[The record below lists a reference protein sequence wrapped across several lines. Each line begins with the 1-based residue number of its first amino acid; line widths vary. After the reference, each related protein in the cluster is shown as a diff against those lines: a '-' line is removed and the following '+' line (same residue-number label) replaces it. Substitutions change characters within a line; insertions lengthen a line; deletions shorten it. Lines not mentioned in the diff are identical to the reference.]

1 MTTFD
6 QALAN
11 LQANSNQMAALAKG
25 YNVDVAKFETKK
37 AQDLSRLFLLAGE
50 VGKDI
55 SNRLA
60 ERKAKEEQAEKLWKD
75 LFGAGEPDL
84 KLKNEIKQVEEG
96 QVKTSDILSDSVKKN
111 KVSPYLGFQGIQETG
126 IGDRAVAAPRV
137 YGIAA
142 EFTASYNWTI
152 QNDTRTFLARTNAH
166 PNGREIALNATDLTR
181 DEQLARLQ
189 YLQKEY
195 TSQKVG
201 GYSKEFLTYSQA
213 DGGSGYAAS
222 LIEQGNTI
230 KKNIV
235 RNINIQSGLDSRNKA
250 KSILFETS
258 EMNEST
264 LKTVVS
270 LVLNSS
276 NEEGTGIMRRDKA
289 WNAFHDI
296 IEDGV
301 KTGNITREE
310 LEKIVDL
317 EIFNING
324 KKTLAEHLPDLYDT
338 GKNSD
343 GAQGTMFKEA
353 DKYKKALDEA
363 ADNRNTNIYLTELE
377 KLNQQVRD
385 KEFNAYTD
393 AAVLTK
399 KIGQICNIAKN
410 AGKGNECDVA
420 KELEKLQSI
429 PNEQTEPKV
438 KAILAQYYKTPDENR
453 LPLEQVVAKFNPDV
467 RNHADITSI
476 ISVQNGILEK
486 NKEQIE
492 ILQRKFEKEHEE
504 ITGLKKSEFQTVSA
518 QNLWFIQKGK
528 LLALLEADAK
538 KQGAD
543 RLGAT
548 TIIAD
553 FSAKITKDRE
563 GLDLG
568 MTWSAWEAKTQKQK
582 ESVDLSEGVTVND
595 IETSPYAVDTNGRF
609 RNATKHPQLNNTF
622 RGTIL
627 EEIGRE
633 TIDLTSSKLLPT
645 EETSGGKTIDY
656 NKVIKNIDLNNI
668 ENSELGELNKI
679 CTAQGKSLLAC
690 IQTRANV
697 LGQTL
702 DKETIKALGG
712 GVEGKNDPLDIAM
725 VNGNQ
730 YGWFTN
736 DELPAMISKYG
747 DFASTLW
754 IDQGGEEAE
763 SHTMS
768 WGEVYPNLID
778 DEGQWIPEFKEAGK
792 TMLGIDMGLLWSVNS
807 SAKFDLDNAMPLWEI
822 FRSIPFEEKV
832 SAVITNDEASYEAYR
847 NTGHTAFLPKLNNPK
862 LKDKIEKDTN
872 SILNSLNKYRTEIA
886 SLTDE
891 DIPIKSEETNQTSFR
906 PPDVIGDSLNTN
918 YTT

>member
-11 LQANSNQMAALAKG
+11 LQNNSNQMAALAKG
-25 YNVDVAKFETKK
+25 YNIDVAKFETKK

-60 ERKAKEEQAEKLWKD
+60 ERKAREEQSEKLWGD

-84 KLKNEIKQVEEG
+84 KLKNEITQVEEG

-126 IGDRAVAAPRV
+126 IGDRASEAARA

-189 YLQKEY
+189 YLQKEF
-195 TSQKVG
+195 TSQRVG

-213 DGGSGYAAS
+213 DGGSGYVAS
-222 LIEQGNTI
+222 LIEQSNTI

-235 RNINIQSGLDSRNKA
+235 RNINIQSGLDARNKA
-250 KSILFETS
+250 KGILFETS
-258 EMNEST
+258 EWNEST
-264 LKTVVS
+264 LKTAVS

-338 GKNSD
+338 GKNLD

-363 ADNRNTNIYLTELE
+363 ADNRNTNIYLTQLE
-377 KLNQQVRD
+377 QLNQQVRN

-399 KIGQICNIAKN
+399 KLGQICNIAKN
-410 AGKGNECDVA
+410 AGKGNECDVG

-438 KAILAQYYKTPDENR
+438 KEILTQYYNTPDENR

-492 ILQRKFEKEHEE
+492 TLRRKFEKEHEE
-504 ITGLKKSEFQTVSA
+504 LTGLKKSEFQTVSA

-548 TIIAD
+548 TIID
-553 FSAKITKDRE
+553 NFSAKITEERK

-568 MTWSAWEAKTQKQK
+568 MTWSAWEAKTQAEK
-582 ESVDLSEGVTVND
+582 EDVKLSEGVTVND

-656 NKVIKNIDLNNI
+656 NEVIKNIDLNNI

-679 CTAQGKSLLAC
+679 CTAQEKSLLEC

-712 GVEGKNDPLDIAM
+712 GVEGKNNPLDIAL

-730 YGWFTN
+730 YGWFTD
-736 DELPAMISKYG
+736 DELPANISKYG
-747 DFASTLW
+747 DFAATLW

-768 WGEVYPNLID
+768 WSEVYPKLID
-778 DEGQWIPEFKEAGK
+778 DEGKWIPEFKEAGQ
-792 TMLGIDMGLLWSVNS
+792 TMLGIDMGLLSTINP
-807 SAKFDLDNAMPLWEI
+807 SAKQDLDNAMPLWEI
-822 FRSIPFEEKV
+822 FRSIPLEEKV
-832 SAVITNDEASYEAYR
+832 SAVMTNDEASYEAYR

-862 LKDKIEKDTN
+862 LKQKKENDQN
-872 SILNSLNKYRTEIA
+872 SILNLLTEYNIA

-891 DIPIKSEETNQTSFR
+891 DIPIKSEETNQTSFQ
-906 PPDVIGDSLNTN
+906 PPDAIGDSLNTN
-918 YTT
+918 YTTT